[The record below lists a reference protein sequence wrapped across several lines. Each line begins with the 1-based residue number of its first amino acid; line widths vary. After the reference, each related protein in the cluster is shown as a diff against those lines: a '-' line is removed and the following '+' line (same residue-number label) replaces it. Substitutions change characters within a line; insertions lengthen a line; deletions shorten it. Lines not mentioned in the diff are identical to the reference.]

1 MKKIANVTVKSP
13 FSESDEGQPI
23 ARLLRDMIP
32 RFPAMNPRGEQMVTM
47 DDSIKGL
54 VVYQK
59 CVAADG
65 YIELEDAEHEWLE
78 KAVDRFAPLLMG
90 MNAAIIKNAC
100 KPVQEIMP
108 EKKKD

>member
-1 MKKIANVTVKSP
+1 MKKIANAVVKSP
-13 FSESDEGQPI
+13 FSETDEGQPI

-32 RFPAMNPRGEQMVTM
+32 RFPAMTPQGQQMVTM

-65 YIELEDAEHEWLE
+65 FIELEDAEHEWLE

-90 MNAAIIKNAC
+90 MNAAVLKNAI
-100 KPVQEIMP
+100 KTVQELP
-108 EKKKD
+108 VGEKKA